1 MSIDSRLNKLA
12 AILRKAVNYGVD
24 DYNPDDEEVIA
35 PVEVVDEDISD
46 MEELDDPKAERLE
59 LIKERHRE
67 LNRSPMMNDRARSR
81 AEEAARLDALEE
93 HRNTQEVD
101 MTIPRGPG
109 IQDVIDKRQNE
120 LEEAISSGDAQ
131 AIDTAQK
138 NLDSAE
144 AMRKS
149 LEDGTWVD
157 PNPRQKPEESTETPY
172 DRATDTEKNRE
183 AIDEIQ
189 ETLDMVDNKKKG
201 RDRER
206 ALDIDV
212 DDVLVLAETMY
223 SKEEAKEALGDI
235 DLVDLQKRVMDKYNE
250 LNTEKATAAQA
261 IEMLYRQA
269 GIVSAAEEKEDDPYS
284 KFKNMTLLEKIE
296 SADYVQLYA
305 LDKLFTKQLKE
316 KAAEAKGDEDETI
329 NPDDLQ
335 ESVNSL
341 LGKKPNDYAPGP
353 VKKFSPE
360 EIEAY
365 ERKMN
370 QAASAKAK
378 TVKAGMDDLQILSR
392 LAQDWE
398 NGEIDELSFGMSVLQ
413 TLEDPK
419 IPHKLDQYFVMKY
432 RDMINSGQYDKF
444 VEDLNWYI
452 EYEAEDYTGASVTNK
467 YRKARGLF
475 EDKVCSVC
483 GEASDCQCPG
493 GPKIA
498 SVTNKYRTV
507 KAAGKPFIGRG
518 AEGDNWAVNID
529 GVDSAFPN
537 MSFGRGLA
545 DRRKVEEFKEKA
557 TKMYIDAKGKPT
569 LRSVKEFIRDNR
581 PAQFYA
587 KWQPDSHMYKNDSVE
602 IYVMNQSTASVTN
615 KPFSVREAMMSPD
628 EHGFFADEDEGFEYE
643 EGMTCESFS
652 EEWDEDDLW
661 SEMYWGDNFDAE
673 LAFDVMKADA
683 EKQRV
688 FLTDVDTWNYENAMW
703 KMYNDNAEKA
713 YSSVMNKG
721 ITRKAD
727 VVGPGASGTQ

>member
-149 LEDGTWVD
+149 LEDGTWVN

-370 QAASAKAK
+370 QAANAKAK
-378 TVKAGMDDLQILSR
+378 TV
-392 LAQDWE
+392 
-398 NGEIDELSFGMSVLQ
+398 
-413 TLEDPK
+413 
-419 IPHKLDQYFVMKY
+419 
-432 RDMINSGQYDKF
+432 
-444 VEDLNWYI
+444 
-452 EYEAEDYTGASVTNK
+452 
-467 YRKARGLF
+467 KARGLF

-507 KAAGKPFIGRG
+507 KAQSRLEDPDPPRIHDLPVPPEHQFALNKFYNYMLKAMQEPKDKKMWNEAANEALEDLKQRMRYQVSEWVGEMMR
-518 AEGDNWAVNID
+518 
-529 GVDSAFPN
+529 
-537 MSFGRGLA
+537 
-545 DRRKVEEFKEKA
+545 EEFENYDDDDDETTASVRNKYRKAERKTCEQCYGPFEAKPGETMCDRCFEDVEGEK
-557 TKMYIDAKGKPT
+557 
-569 LRSVKEFIRDNR
+569 R
-581 PAQFYA
+581 
-587 KWQPDSHMYKNDSVE
+587 
-602 IYVMNQSTASVTN
+602 ASVTN

-628 EHGFFADEDEGFEYE
+628 EHGFFADEDEEPEVRDFFEGDEVGYTDE
-643 EGMTCESFS
+643 YGQ
-652 EEWDEDDLW
+652 EWNAIIVDVPDI
-661 SEMYWGDNFDAE
+661 WGNG
-673 LAFDVMKADA
+673 KIGI
-683 EKQRV
+683 
-688 FLTDVDTWNYENAMW
+688 NYYGTGETAG
-703 KMYNDNAEKA
+703 
-713 YSSVMNKG
+713 KG
-721 ITRKAD
+721 NEYIY
-727 VVGPGASGTQ
+727 VSPSQLS